1 MSNHSNKVY
10 YDAKGRAHRRGPLNS
25 SERHHHHHRHH
36 RSTAQKILLV
46 ILYVL
51 IALAAIALVTWRV
64 LDARGKT
71 RLYRQTAEETPI
83 LAEIETEEQAGAEQ
97 EALEKAEEWKAGWV
111 RYNGSVY
118 EYNSDILTFLIM
130 GIDQKTGTVQ
140 KAKDG
145 ISGGQADGLY
155 LVVINPDLK
164 EYSIIAIN
172 RNTITDIDVYDADG
186 NFVGTGKAQICLQ
199 HGYGDGLE
207 QSCERQE
214 KVVRNLFYNIPIHGY
229 AAINLGAV
237 EPLTDAVGGVTVPK
251 MTFEN
256 GEIIYGDMQTLNG
269 KDAYRYV
276 QRRDLA
282 VFDSA
287 SFRLEKQKEFV
298 KAFMA
303 KMKEEIKS
311 NPAKAVEIFNAVT
324 PYMVTNI
331 GLSEVTY
338 LTGQIGNYQFDSN
351 IHGLKGTTI
360 PAEEAQTEH
369 EEFIYDEDA
378 LYDLMIQLFYK
389 RVR

>member
-36 RSTAQKILLV
+36 RSTAQKVLLV

-51 IALAAIALVTWRV
+51 VALTAIALVTWRV

-71 RLYRQTAEETPI
+71 RLYRQTAEETPM

-97 EALEKAEEWKAGWV
+97 EALEKAEEWRSGWV
-111 RYNGSVY
+111 RYKGSVY

-130 GIDQKTGTVQ
+130 GIDSLKPVAE
-140 KAKDG
+140 AKDG
-145 ISGGQADGLY
+145 ISGGQADGLFL
-155 LVVINPDLK
+155 LVMNPDLK
-164 EYSIIAIN
+164 EFSIIAIN
-172 RNTITDIDVYDADG
+172 RNTVTDIDVYDEAG

-199 HGYGDGLE
+199 HGYGDGLQ

-214 KVVRNLFYNIPIHGY
+214 KAVRNLFYNLPIHGY
-229 AAINLGAV
+229 AAINMGAIAT
-237 EPLTDAVGGVTVPK
+237 LTDAVGGVTVPK

-256 GEIIYGDMQTLNG
+256 GTVNYGDMQTLNG
-269 KDAYRYV
+269 REAYLYV
-276 QRRDLA
+276 RRRDRE

-287 SFRLEKQKEFV
+287 SFRLEKQKEFL
-298 KAFMA
+298 KAFTA
-303 KMKEEIKS
+303 KMKEQLKS
-311 NPAKAVEIFNAVT
+311 NPTKAVDVYNAIM
-324 PYMVTNI
+324 PYMVTDI
-331 GLSEVTY
+331 DLSEVTY
-338 LTGQIGNYQFDSN
+338 LTGQAGNYQFDSN
-351 IHGLKGTTI
+351 IYGLKGITT

-369 EEFIYDEDA
+369 EEFICDEED
-378 LYDLMIQLFYK
+378 LYDLMIQLFYQ

>member
-1 MSNHSNKVY
+1 MGNNSDKVY

-25 SERHHHHHRHH
+25 SERHHHHRRH
-36 RSTAQKILLV
+36 RSTTQKVLLV
-46 ILYVL
+46 LLYVL
-51 IALAAIALVTWRV
+51 IALAAIVLVTWRV
-64 LDARGKT
+64 LDARGKSA
-71 RLYRQTAEETPI
+71 LYRQAVEEVP
-83 LAEIETEEQAGAEQ
+83 LLSEVETEEQAGAEQ

-130 GIDQKTGTVQ
+130 GIDQKNGVVQ
-140 KAKDG
+140 EAKDG

-155 LVVINPDLK
+155 LVVVNPDLK
-164 EYSIIAIN
+164 KYSIIAIN
-172 RNTITDIDVYDADG
+172 RNTITDIDVYDVDG
-186 NFVGTGKAQICLQ
+186 NYVGTGKAQICLQ

-229 AAINLGAV
+229 ASINLGAV

-256 GEIIYGDMQTLNG
+256 GEVIYGDMQTLNG
-269 KDAYRYV
+269 KEAYRYV
-276 QRRDLA
+276 QRRDIN

-287 SFRLEKQKEFV
+287 SFRLEKQKEFL

-303 KMKEEIKS
+303 KLKEKLKS

-324 PYMVTNI
+324 PYMVTDI

-338 LTGQIGNYQFDSN
+338 LAGQMGNYQFDSN
-351 IHGLKGTTI
+351 IYSLKGTTT

-369 EEFIYDEDA
+369 EEFIYDENA